1 MYFLGQYSS
10 KLTMYS
16 NPEGYV
22 FFGSFITRQSLIMHV
37 MWVEMFVKNVTHKA
51 PKIKTLFD

>member
-1 MYFLGQYSS
+1 
-10 KLTMYS
+10 MYS